1 MDKDTEIF
9 KGKSFA
15 NLEEDIYSTSK
26 KKDSQISLLISELKP
41 LISNIGDATIIVPLI
56 KDYLEIGVK
65 NDELIV
71 KLSSL
76 VQRMIANNGTGNDS
90 DFGISEEEKKQLLD
104 TLGEIEDL
112 DKSVK
117 DTKEKSSE
125 KIDGIQTQKK

>member
-15 NLEEDIYSTSK
+15 NLAEDIYSTSK

-76 VQRMIANNGTGNDS
+76 VQRMIANNGAGNDS

>member
-15 NLEEDIYSTSK
+15 NLAEDIYSTSK

-56 KDYLEIGVK
+56 KDYLEVSVK
-65 NDELIV
+65 NDDQLA
-71 KLSSL
+71 KLL
-76 VQRMIANNGTGNDS
+76 AVVQRLLGNNTQGES

-104 TLGEIEDL
+104 EL
-112 DKSVK
+112 DNLEKGNTKLDEQVKSV
-117 DTKEKSSE
+117 DN
-125 KIDGIQTQKK
+125 GLQKNKK

>member
-15 NLEEDIYSTSK
+15 NLAEDIYSTSK
-26 KKDSQISLLISELKP
+26 KKETQINLLIAELKP

-65 NDELIV
+65 NDELVV

-76 VQRMIANNGTGNDS
+76 IQRMIANNGTGNDS

-117 DTKEKSSE
+117 EAKVKTSE
-125 KIDGIQTQKK
+125 SIDGIQTENK